1 MEEQQ
6 KVIEVEV
13 EASSVDE
20 VKHSDKGERIRGD
33 HRRAI
38 YVFGR
43 LSSRFMSFSV
53 PFFFIFLGLGLAF
66 SILYSE
72 APQNTVRLGL
82 MIAFWGMMGLSL
94 VGIILSFV
102 FRFIMRS
109 LKKRDP
115 NFEESVKNDDIY
127 E

>member
-1 MEEQQ
+1 MEEEN
-6 KVIEVEV
+6 KIIEVEV

-20 VKHSDKGERIRGD
+20 VKRSEKGERIRGD
-33 HRRAI
+33 YRGAI

-43 LSSRFMSFSV
+43 LYTRFMSICV
-53 PFFFIFLGLGLAF
+53 PSFFIFLGLGLAF

-72 APQNTVRLGL
+72 ARENVLRLGL
-82 MIAFWGMMGLSL
+82 MITFWGMVGLSL
-94 VGIILSFV
+94 VGIILAFI